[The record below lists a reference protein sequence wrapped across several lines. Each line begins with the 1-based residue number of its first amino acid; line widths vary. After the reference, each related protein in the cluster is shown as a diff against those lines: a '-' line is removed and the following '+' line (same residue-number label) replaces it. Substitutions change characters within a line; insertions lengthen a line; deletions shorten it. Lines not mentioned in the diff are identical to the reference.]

1 MRSNDIEQTGYFL
14 FGDHYSELL
23 SELKK
28 PSFLQSYQIE
38 TDFRICSFKFLSK
51 KHSIYRITAAAIA
64 RVCKE
69 FTSVRPLFLKKEK
82 KKSLKFLVNFN
93 QLNRKFISSVSA
105 WGSLLQ
111 KVTTTIWSLSQAFIF
126 KSNVEYLGHNIPK
139 IILIAPKALSEH
151 RLLSMLPACCFWLQS
166 RSPLSREAWAEVE
179 ELADTSC
186 CSSRLYSF
194 N

>member
-82 KKSLKFLVNFN
+82 KKVFKVFSEF
-93 QLNRKFISSVSA
+93 QPIE
-105 WGSLLQ
+105 Q
-111 KVTTTIWSLSQAFIF
+111 KVYQLSFCLG
-126 KSNVEYLGHNIPK
+126 KSATESYYTNMKPFPGFHFQEQRGVFRTQYSKDYPY
-139 IILIAPKALSEH
+139 
-151 RLLSMLPACCFWLQS
+151 
-166 RSPLSREAWAEVE
+166 
-179 ELADTSC
+179 
-186 CSSRLYSF
+186 SS
-194 N
+194 